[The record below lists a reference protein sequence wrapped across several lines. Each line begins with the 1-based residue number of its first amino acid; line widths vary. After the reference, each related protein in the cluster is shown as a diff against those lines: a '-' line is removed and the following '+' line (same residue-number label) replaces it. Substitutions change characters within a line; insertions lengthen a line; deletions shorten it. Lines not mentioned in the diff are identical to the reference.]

1 MGTGVELQSI
11 PDDAATQAFVSTLR
25 GGAIQK
31 GDTHYDVARKVYN
44 AMIDRKPRLIVSC
57 ANVADVI
64 RCVNFARDQGLAVA
78 VRGGGHSVPG
88 FGTCDD
94 GLVIDLSGMKGIRVD
109 PQRRVARFEAGCTWG
124 DADHATHAF
133 GLASPG
139 GIISSTGISGL
150 TLGGGFGY
158 LSRQYGLSCDNVV
171 SMDVVTADGAYLS
184 ASGSE
189 NPDLFWALRGG
200 GGNFGVV
207 TSFEFRLHPVSIV
220 HAGPVFY
227 PLERSGEALRLYRD
241 FMSTAPR
248 ALSAFFA
255 FLIVP
260 PGPPFPEH
268 LHMKTLCGV
277 MCVYCGD
284 LSKGEDAVKPLLEF
298 GPPAFAHVGPVPYPA
313 VQSMFDPLLPAGLHH
328 YWKADFV
335 NDLTDEIIAEHVQR
349 GPEIPTVNSAM
360 HIYPFGGAVQDV
372 ARNDT
377 AFTYRDAKYVHIIA
391 AVSPDPAPMP
401 QYRDWA
407 RNYWSALHPHSS
419 GGSYVNFLMEEGED
433 RINASYQENY
443 QRLAQIKRKYDP
455 GNLFHINQNIKPAAW

>member
-25 GGAIQK
+25 GGAIQQ
-31 GDTHYDVARKVYN
+31 GDIHYDVARKVYN

-133 GLASPG
+133 GLAAPG

-200 GGNFGVV
+200 GE
-207 TSFEFRLHPVSIV
+207 TS
-220 HAGPVFY
+220 G
-227 PLERSGEALRLYRD
+227 
-241 FMSTAPR
+241 
-248 ALSAFFA
+248 
-255 FLIVP
+255 
-260 PGPPFPEH
+260 
-268 LHMKTLCGV
+268 
-277 MCVYCGD
+277 
-284 LSKGEDAVKPLLEF
+284 
-298 GPPAFAHVGPVPYPA
+298 
-313 VQSMFDPLLPAGLHH
+313 
-328 YWKADFV
+328 W
-335 NDLTDEIIAEHVQR
+335 
-349 GPEIPTVNSAM
+349 
-360 HIYPFGGAVQDV
+360 
-372 ARNDT
+372 
-377 AFTYRDAKYVHIIA
+377 
-391 AVSPDPAPMP
+391 
-401 QYRDWA
+401 
-407 RNYWSALHPHSS
+407 
-419 GGSYVNFLMEEGED
+419 
-433 RINASYQENY
+433 
-443 QRLAQIKRKYDP
+443 
-455 GNLFHINQNIKPAAW
+455 